1 MSKDKVI
8 TESSDWTPE
17 TLVKFDKVISKIAK
31 DYLNLTWYPNQIEIV
46 SSEQMIDAYSLV
58 GLPTSYPHWKFGKD
72 FMYNSVNY
80 EKGRQG
86 LAYELV
92 INSNPCISY
101 NMEDNTS
108 TMMALVIAHAAYGHN
123 SFFKNNYMFKQWT
136 DADNIVNDM
145 VYARDFI
152 MKCEDKYGV
161 EAVEEILDA
170 AHAIQRYGVDKAK
183 RPKKKTKAELEE
195 RRKLLLKY
203 EEENYNVL
211 WETLPQDV
219 KDKLSD
225 TYVEE
230 VNTKIDEENILY
242 FIENNAPNLPLW
254 QKEIIKIVRD
264 IAQYFYPQAQTKVIN
279 EGWASFCHYNILYKM
294 YEEGYVGEGFMVEFL
309 QSHSGV
315 LFQPDYKSKYYSGL
329 NPYTL
334 GFNMFMD
341 IKRMCE
347 EPTEEDYEW
356 FPDVAG
362 KDWLEQI
369 HFAMENFRDD
379 TFILQYLSPK
389 VIRDMKL
396 FLTEEYD
403 HDESHYHVTAI
414 HNKKGY
420 EDVRERLSEQYSRG
434 NWLPNIKVTGL
445 DKYDENRLILT
456 HNIIDGKMLDED
468 EALDTLI
475 QIQQLWQFP
484 IELRAEFEDGEEITI
499 VDI

>member
-1 MSKDKVI
+1 MANNKII

-17 TLVKFDKVISKIAK
+17 TLIKFDKVISKIAK

-80 EKGRQG
+80 EKGKQG

-161 EAVEEILDA
+161 SAVEEVLDA

-183 RPKKKTKAELEE
+183 RAKKKSAKDIEE

-219 KDKLSD
+219 KDKLSGD
-225 TYVEE
+225 ADKKRD
-230 VNTKIDEENILY
+230 TKIDEENILY
-242 FIENNAPNLPLW
+242 FIENNVPNLPLW
-254 QKEIIKIVRD
+254 QKEIIKIVREV
-264 IAQYFYPQAQTKVIN
+264 AQYFYPQAQTKVIN

-294 YEEGYVGEGFMVEFL
+294 FEEGYVNDGFMVEFL

-315 LFQPDYKSKYYSGL
+315 LYQPEYKSKYYSGL

-356 FPDVAG
+356 FPNLAG
-362 KDWLEQI
+362 GDWLEEI
-369 HFAMENFRDD
+369 HYAMENFRDD
-379 TFILQYLSPK
+379 SFILQYLSPK

-396 FLTEEYD
+396 FLTEEYED
-403 HDESHYHVTAI
+403 DEQHYHITAI
-414 HNKKGY
+414 HDQGGY
-420 EDVRERLSEQYSRG
+420 EEVREKLSKQYSRG
-434 NWLPNIKVTGL
+434 EWLPNIKVTGV

-456 HNIIDGKMLDED
+456 HHIVDGKMLDED

-475 QIQQLWQFP
+475 QVQQLWQFP
-484 IELRAEFEDGEEITI
+484 IELRAQFEDGEEITI